1 MLTTLSGARKN
12 NNFSKI
18 GKQISRGKIEE
29 LEQIRANYGSTQV
42 SAALDKLIEDGDDS
56 VIKTPDIGKNS
67 IEIVMEELQMNPE
80 DRQYVNRCL
89 PRYKLDPA
97 WIEAPCYYGDE
108 GQRFDFQHICKHYVY
123 TMFENPKLGVADK
136 GTMEY
141 RFDCFMQMNKKRYC
155 DSIKEKIKYDPKFE
169 PQANKFLEQIYNIY
183 KPSFVEVNGVQ
194 YYCGELFKA
203 VIKHFIWSIKWKMN
217 KGEKCLNN
225 LFVNFEGEQGCGKS
239 QFAEHIGKAIL
250 GNYYTNGDINL
261 LGDQFGAAIL
271 EDKFLINFDELVKN
285 DVPIEKIKQITT
297 AELTE
302 YRKMMT
308 EKYITHYIRAS
319 FMSTCNKPI
328 YEVIN
333 DETGSR
339 RFANFKFM
347 NGSIKDEIELCSK
360 LDKLWDENVVALWKS
375 VDENLPN
382 GYVVGNDMG
391 VLLDRARTTYNA
403 KSDTVRKWL
412 NAQNKCIVST
422 FKNGSQKLEIAY
434 NEYKEYCNLEDVTP
448 CSLENFKTRIKHM
461 YTGKVKL
468 PPNKLAISTI
478 AEATLDS
485 QVDEVEVNPFSEY
498 LEFKPYVVDD
508 ITNIPLIP
516 CEKASLEANEK
527 NVEKTENQG
536 GISGI
541 SGINTNTSGNL
552 LENGNFDTKN
562 IPPTINDG
570 WNKGGII
577 DDDPDFDQ
585 DNEDFFNK
593 LKEQEN

>member
-1 MLTTLSGARKN
+1 MPK
-12 NNFSKI
+12 
-18 GKQISRGKIEE
+18 
-29 LEQIRANYGSTQV
+29 
-42 SAALDKLIEDGDDS
+42 
-56 VIKTPDIGKNS
+56 
-67 IEIVMEELQMNPE
+67 
-80 DRQYVNRCL
+80 
-89 PRYKLDPA
+89 YKLDPA
-97 WIEAPCYYGDE
+97 WIEAPCYFGDE
-108 GQRFDFQHICKHYVY
+108 GKRFDWEHICKHYIY
-123 TMFENPKLGVADK
+123 TVVENPKLGSADK
-136 GTMEY
+136 GTLEY
-141 RFDCFMQMNKKRYC
+141 RFGCYMQMKKKAYC
-155 DSIKEKIKYDPKFE
+155 DNIKETIKYDSQYE

-333 DETGSR
+333 DETGNR

-347 NGSIKDEIELCSK
+347 NGSIKDEVELCEK
-360 LDKLWDENVVALWKS
+360 LDKLWDENIIALWKS

-391 VLLDRARTTYNA
+391 ILLDRARTTYNA
-403 KSDTVRKWL
+403 KSDTVRKWM
-412 NAQNKCIVST
+412 NMSKKCIVSFHT
-422 FKNGSQKLEIAY
+422 AGSQKLDSAY
-434 NEYKEYCNLEDVTP
+434 NEYKEFCEIEDNTP
-448 CSLENFKTRIKHM
+448 CSLDNFKTRVKNM
-461 YTGKVKL
+461 YTGKNKL
-468 PPNKLAISTI
+468 PPNKLAIMSI
-478 AEATLDS
+478 AEATTTEEIDS
-485 QVDEVEVNPFSEY
+485 VEVNPFTEFMV
-498 LEFKPYVVDD
+498 FKPYNDEDVPNV
-508 ITNIPLIP
+508 PLVP
-516 CEKASLEANEK
+516 PKESNLEANSK
-527 NVEKTENQG
+527 NCLKIE
-536 GISGI
+536 
-541 SGINTNTSGNL
+541 
-552 LENGNFDTKN
+552 
-562 IPPTINDG
+562 NDG
-570 WNKGGII
+570 GTCGTCGTSLNPIKQMVNDQERKRKNWDGTIEYV
-577 DDDPDFDQ
+577 DTDPDFDK

-593 LKEQEN
+593 LREQEN